1 MTPPTSTFDLQS
13 LDILYEIKNVAK
25 IAELYTEIKEI
36 YKKFKT
42 NKTQIFFIAKIPLR
56 HFYCS
61 YYGNSSHMLFD
72 TNDADETG
80 SAESRCGAE
89 R

>member
-42 NKTQIFFIAKIPLR
+42 NKNTNF
-56 HFYCS
+56 FYCK
-61 YYGNSSHMLFD
+61 NSSQAFLL
-72 TNDADETG
+72 
-80 SAESRCGAE
+80 
-89 R
+89 